1 MKSSDTSVS
10 MQKWGIPEN
19 ETACSEFTLLERL
32 VWVPYKDHWWPALL
46 YTSYSEL
53 QAHLYDELDMALK
66 AQFAV
71 AIMRQINDPNPIK
84 VARLLGREILEVV
97 EVDDRQYAEFYWQLP
112 KVLPMACKK
121 SRYGGDT
128 QLYIDFHRA
137 LDQVEEIIR
146 DLSQN
151 SFNLVPIEEKKT
163 WVQRAEDAMNVPETS
178 SSTFF
183 KQRQKNESI
192 QESDNTMQRRKEADD
207 EEEMNFLFSA
217 IDGVME
223 KLNST
228 YDCVSG
234 ETSTKIVEPEGEKP
248 KSIPAMNVHTYT
260 SPMSQQK
267 QTRDNLRRQ
276 IAKQRMLRQTSSAG
290 STDCVAVDE
299 AHDEPR
305 DECGEIK
312 KTSSTEVLPGFDAD
326 DIVPGITETG
336 MWNHFSPETE
346 EEQAEYPTH
355 LPLDPS
361 RSKIG
366 VSNYQSHSAHGY
378 GSEYMDVVPQK
389 SANAVRRRDYVEPS
403 IPHYQSMESREDD
416 YGHDEEAIKAAKR
429 AAAALE
435 LETSFWQTMTCQAD
449 RKSVV

>member
-1 MKSSDTSVS
+1 MKLSDTSVS
-10 MQKWGIPEN
+10 MRKWGIPEN

-53 QAHLYDELDMALK
+53 QAHLYDDLDTALK
-66 AQFAV
+66 AQFSV
-71 AIMRQINDPNPIK
+71 AIMRQLNDPNPIK

-112 KVLPMACKK
+112 EVLPMACKK

-146 DLSQN
+146 DLSKN
-151 SFNLVPIEEKKT
+151 PFNLVPIEEKKS
-163 WVQRAEDAMNVPETS
+163 WVQRAEDAMNAPETS
-178 SSTFF
+178 HSMFN
-183 KQRQKNESI
+183 KRLQKNDSL
-192 QESDNTMQRRKEADD
+192 NTMQRRKEADD

-217 IDGVME
+217 LDGVME
-223 KLNST
+223 KLSST

-234 ETSTKIVEPEGEKP
+234 ETSTKIVEPKVEKP
-248 KSIPAMNVHTYT
+248 KSIAAMNVHTYT
-260 SPMSQQK
+260 SPISQQK
-267 QTRDNLRRQ
+267 QTRDSLRRQ
-276 IAKQRMLRQTSSAG
+276 LAKQRMIRQGSSAG
-290 STDCVAVDE
+290 STDCVVVDE
-299 AHDEPR
+299 AHDESR

-312 KTSSTEVLPGFDAD
+312 KTSSTEVLPGLDTD
-326 DIVPGITETG
+326 DTASGITETG
-336 MWNHFSPETE
+336 WWKYFSSETIG
-346 EEQAEYPTH
+346 
-355 LPLDPS
+355 
-361 RSKIG
+361 RSQSNIG
-366 VSNYQSHSAHGY
+366 LSNYKSHSAHGY
-378 GSEYMDVVPQK
+378 GSEYVDAMPKK
-389 SANAVRRRDYVEPS
+389 SKNPVRRRGYVDPS

-435 LETSFWQTMTCQAD
+435 LETSFWQTMTCQAMND
-449 RKSVV
+449 